1 MYYAISL
8 ITIHCPTPRCNP
20 KVLAT
25 FLNGFYQKATKTT
38 SPIHFVVHNCY
49 GTNPSTC
56 THYGPKKSGTFET
69 DIYLKWCVLELDR
82 MDVWERD
89 DQMIP
94 LGCYF
99 STINKFLGW
108 NVQKGTNYMS
118 DHQEDSRGYYREL
131 LESESEKKIV
141 AKHKSSDFD
150 WWWGNLFFYSWSG
163 QCWCLVLEAISDTIL
178 PYFSHL
184 NLNMNKHFEHVL
196 VCCGYFLIHISS

>member
-49 GTNPSTC
+49 GRNLSTC

-118 DHQEDSRGYYREL
+118 DHQEDSRGYSREL
-131 LESESEKKIV
+131 LESESKKKIV
-141 AKHKSSDFD
+141 AKHKSSEFLP
-150 WWWGNLFFYSWSG
+150 NMRH
-163 QCWCLVLEAISDTIL
+163 IL
-178 PYFSHL
+178 PWYDK
-184 NLNMNKHFEHVL
+184 NMEK
-196 VCCGYFLIHISS
+196 

>member
-1 MYYAISL
+1 MQSKGISNIFERIL
-8 ITIHCPTPRCNP
+8 P
-20 KVLAT
+20 
-25 FLNGFYQKATKTT
+25 KATKTT

-49 GTNPSTC
+49 GRNPSTC

-118 DHQEDSRGYYREL
+118 DHQEDSRGYSREL

-141 AKHKSSDFD
+141 AKHKSSEFLPNM
-150 WWWGNLFFYSWSG
+150 WH
-163 QCWCLVLEAISDTIL
+163 IL
-178 PYFSHL
+178 PWYGK
-184 NLNMNKHFEHVL
+184 NMEK
-196 VCCGYFLIHISS
+196 

>member
-25 FLNGFYQKATKTT
+25 FLNGFYQKQQKQH
-38 SPIHFVVHNCY
+38 P
-49 GTNPSTC
+49 PSILLYTIVMVEIYLTC

-69 DIYLKWCVLELDR
+69 DIYLKWCVLELNR

-118 DHQEDSRGYYREL
+118 DHQEDSRGYSREL
-131 LESESEKKIV
+131 LESESERKNR
-141 AKHKSSDFD
+141 S
-150 WWWGNLFFYSWSG
+150 
-163 QCWCLVLEAISDTIL
+163 QT
-178 PYFSHL
+178 
-184 NLNMNKHFEHVL
+184 
-196 VCCGYFLIHISS
+196 